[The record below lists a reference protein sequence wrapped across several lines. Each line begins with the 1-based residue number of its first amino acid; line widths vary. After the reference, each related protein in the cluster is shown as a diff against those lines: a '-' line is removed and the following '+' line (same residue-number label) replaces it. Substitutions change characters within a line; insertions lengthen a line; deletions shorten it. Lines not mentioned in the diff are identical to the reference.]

1 MQEIKLSLSEK
12 KCQREVSV
20 LKLLERPIVSFT
32 IATGLPG
39 ENGDNNRIYDMAVV
53 DSNKVWVG
61 SSSNIL
67 QLFDLQGNLQH
78 TLTIPYKGSYLCTY
92 NGFVVFRDYHEK
104 ALKKISDDDSVVT
117 MFSTGNWTPY
127 GITGSASG
135 DLLVCL
141 RKDGQSKVVRY
152 ISTGTVLQEIQYD
165 SQCQPLYLGVWY
177 IAENVNGDIVVTDF
191 NYKKKHVI
199 AVNRL
204 GIFRYTY
211 SEKES
216 AFYGGRD

>member
-1 MQEIKLSLSEK
+1 M
-12 KCQREVSV
+12 
-20 LKLLERPIVSFT
+20 
-32 IATGLPG
+32 
-39 ENGDNNRIYDMAVV
+39 
-53 DSNKVWVG
+53 
-61 SSSNIL
+61 
-67 QLFDLQGNLQH
+67 
-78 TLTIPYKGSYLCTY
+78 
-92 NGFVVFRDYHEK
+92 FRDYHEK
-104 ALKKISDDDSVVT
+104 GLKKISDDDSVVT

-141 RKDGQSKVVRY
+141 HKDGQSKVVRY
-152 ISTGTVLQEIQYD
+152 SSTGTVLQEIQYD

-191 NYKKKHVI
+191 NYKKKQVI

-216 AFYGGRD
+216 AFYPMGVVTNSFGHVIVTNFSGHKIHMLDRDGQFLRYIIPEGGIKYPRAVCRMENGEIIVGESVSCIAKGIKFFEWQDR